1 MTEFH
6 RCAIYA
12 APAMD
17 SEAWEA
23 GSRWLGRCA
32 GTGQTWAPV
41 AWPGLSAAEVD
52 AGTREPRR
60 YGWHA
65 TLKAPF
71 RPAPGV
77 DLDQLRRAL
86 EVQAAQQAALAMPP
100 MVVRPLGGFL
110 AWVPEARSDDLHT
123 LADRCVS
130 VLQPLAAPL
139 SDTEIGRRRAKGG
152 LSPAQEALMLRWG
165 YPFVF
170 EHFRFHFSLTGDLSA
185 CDAPRREAWLAAA
198 SEHFDGVPPGRL
210 DRLCLFIEPRP
221 GADFVRLAD
230 WTLRP

>member
-32 GTGQTWAPV
+32 GTGQTWAPL

-71 RPAPGV
+71 RLVPGAG
-77 DLDQLRRAL
+77 LAQLRQAL
-86 EVQAAQQAALAMPP
+86 GALAARQRAFDMPR
-100 MVVRPLGGFL
+100 MVVRPLGRFL
-110 AWVPEARSDDLHT
+110 AWVPEQRCEPIHA

-130 VLQPLAAPL
+130 ELQPLAAPL
-139 SDTEIGRRRAKGG
+139 SETEIDRRRAKGG

-170 EHFRFHFSLTGDLSA
+170 EHLRFHFSLTGDLSA
-185 CDAPRREAWLAAA
+185 CDGPRREAWLAAA
-198 SEHFDGVPPGRL
+198 RDHLDGVLPGRI
-210 DRLCLFIEPRP
+210 DRLCLFAEATP

-230 WTLRP
+230 WELAP